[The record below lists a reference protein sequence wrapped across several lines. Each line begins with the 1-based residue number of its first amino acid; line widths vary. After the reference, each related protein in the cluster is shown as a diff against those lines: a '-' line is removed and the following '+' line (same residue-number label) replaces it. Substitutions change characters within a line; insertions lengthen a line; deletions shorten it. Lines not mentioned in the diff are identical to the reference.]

1 MINSNIW
8 HQRFRLLFCFFFAI
22 FLFFT
27 LPDTLSLRL
36 WIGALLFLLL
46 PLLFLNQRGYLSKDQ
61 LSDLMLQVIPHERKF
76 YFYQIF
82 PHLIM
87 VFILSLAVSHFHPLL
102 TFLLWSWGCVFLTIL
117 TLLEK
122 ITENLGDYLLRSLTI
137 MILVLSMPFWSALL
151 FDHPSF
157 ESWLP
162 NLVFNFHPVPA
173 GLSIT
178 GKSVLQDPLMYQTT
192 KSGLIDVRIL
202 PVIYGLIFNFIFSV
216 LMVELTLKLKKQ
228 NRSF

>member
-1 MINSNIW
+1 M
-8 HQRFRLLFCFFFAI
+8 
-22 FLFFT
+22 
-27 LPDTLSLRL
+27 PETLSLRL
-36 WIGALLFLLL
+36 WIGSSLFLLL

-61 LSDLMLQVIPHERKF
+61 FSDFMLNVLPHERKF

-87 VFILSLAVSHFHPLL
+87 VFILALAVSRFHPLL
-102 TFLLWSWGCVFLTIL
+102 TFLLWSWGVLFLTIL

-122 ITENLGDYLLRSLTI
+122 ITENLGDYLLRALITI
-137 MILVLSMPFWSALL
+137 VLVLTTPFWGALL
-151 FDHPSF
+151 FDRSGF

-178 GKSVLQDPLMYQTT
+178 GKSVLQDSLMYQTT
-192 KSGLIDVRIL
+192 KSGLIDVRVL
-202 PVIYGLIFNFIFSV
+202 PVIYGLMFNFIFSI
-216 LMVELTLKLKKQ
+216 LMVELTLRLKKQ

>member
-8 HQRFRLLFCFFFAI
+8 HQRFKLLFCLFFAI
-22 FLFFT
+22 FLFLT
-27 LPDTLSLRL
+27 MPETLSLRL
-36 WIGALLFLLL
+36 WIGSLLFLLL

-61 LSDLMLQVIPHERKF
+61 FSDFMLNVLPHERKF

-87 VFILSLAVSHFHPLL
+87 VFILSLAVSRFHPLL
-102 TFLLWSWGCVFLTIL
+102 TFLLWSWGVLFLTIL

-122 ITENLGDYLLRSLTI
+122 ITANLGDYLLRALITI
-137 MILVLSMPFWSALL
+137 VLVLTTPFWGALL
-151 FDHPSF
+151 FDHSAF

-173 GLSIT
+173 GLSMT
-178 GKSVLQDPLMYQTT
+178 GKSVLQDPLMYQMT
-192 KSGLIDVRIL
+192 KSGLIDVRVL
-202 PVIYGLIFNFIFSV
+202 PVIYGLMFNFIFSI
-216 LMVELTLKLKKQ
+216 LMVELTLRLKKQ